1 MVSGRQIMHL
11 VSPYAL
17 VVATLASVDWK
28 TILDCAKVVTIVS
41 VTLGLAGVIVGVL
54 GWRASIRGLRES
66 AEARAR
72 EKTAQDAA
80 NAARQELLLQRAAE
94 DFRIIVESVE
104 DLTRSVASADWTK
117 VRALL
122 PPLKRRLSE
131 ANGSFRKILR
141 GIDVDNLDVA
151 IRSVKTLLKALPAQG
166 VEVSA
171 EIVQAMILQCDRISE
186 RVDEIYGKLKYLT
199 VEELQ

>member
-1 MVSGRQIMHL
+1 MHL

-17 VVATLASVDWK
+17 VVATLTSVDWK
-28 TILDCAKVVTIVS
+28 TILDCVNVVTIVG

-104 DLTRSVASADWTK
+104 DLTRSVASGDWAK

-131 ANGSFRKILR
+131 ANGSFQKILK
-141 GIDVDNLDVA
+141 GIDMDKLDVA
-151 IRSVKTLLKALPAQG
+151 ISSVRTLVKVAPVEGA
-166 VEVSA
+166 EVSA
-171 EIVQAMILQCDRISE
+171 KTVQSVTLQCDQISE
-186 RVDEIYGKLKYLT
+186 LVDEIYGKLKYLR
-199 VEELQ
+199 VEEVQ

>member
-1 MVSGRQIMHL
+1 MHL

>member
-1 MVSGRQIMHL
+1 MHMECL
-11 VSPYAL
+11 YASNA
-17 VVATLASVDWK
+17 ATLGNVDWK
-28 TILDCAKVVTIVS
+28 TILNCVNLVTIVS
-41 VTLGLAGVIVGVL
+41 VTLGVGGIIVGVL
-54 GWRASIRGLRES
+54 GWRASLRGLRES
-66 AEARAR
+66 ADARAR
-72 EKTAQDAA
+72 EKTAQDSA

>member
-1 MVSGRQIMHL
+1 MHL

-94 DFRIIVESVE
+94 DFCIIVESVE